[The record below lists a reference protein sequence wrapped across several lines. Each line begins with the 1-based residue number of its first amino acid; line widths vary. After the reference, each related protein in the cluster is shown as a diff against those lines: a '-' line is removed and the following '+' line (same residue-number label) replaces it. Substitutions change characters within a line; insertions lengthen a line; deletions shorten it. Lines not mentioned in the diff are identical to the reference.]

1 LTKALPGVDQAARA
15 LEARGYTVEGGEV
28 TFDTA
33 GGRVR
38 ADLVVRDADGNLYA
52 VEAKTGARAKMSAN
66 QVSAYRALQT
76 TGGIPRG
83 ANAVRA
89 GLTVDEPVGPME
101 VVEVGVPLP

>member
-1 LTKALPGVDQAARA
+1 VPDGPCNTLIVGFGSVRGGAAPVDKGAAGVDQAARA

-66 QVSAYRALQT
+66 QVSAYRA
-76 TGGIPRG
+76 P
-83 ANAVRA
+83 
-89 GLTVDEPVGPME
+89 
-101 VVEVGVPLP
+101 